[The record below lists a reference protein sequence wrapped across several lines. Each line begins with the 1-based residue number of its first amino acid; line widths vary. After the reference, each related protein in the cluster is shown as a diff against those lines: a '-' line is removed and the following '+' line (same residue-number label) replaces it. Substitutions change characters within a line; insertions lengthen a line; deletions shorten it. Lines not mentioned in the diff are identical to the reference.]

1 MNRSLYANTG
11 QRHVGTAPASRV
23 FAIHFIFKHTDT
35 TCRVFKA
42 SQTHFP
48 NFRQS
53 TVYVGYLVYVLREHG
68 YRGTTRVERQGIR
81 VVQPTGI
88 SATTG

>member
-1 MNRSLYANTG
+1 NRSLYANTG
-11 QRHVGTAPASRV
+11 QRHAGTTLASRV
-23 FAIHFIFKHTDT
+23 FTIHFIFKHTDT

-48 NFRQS
+48 IFQQS
-53 TVYVGYLVYVLREHG
+53 TVYVGYLVYALREHE
-68 YRGTTRVERQGIR
+68 YRSTARVERQGIR